1 MSNINFCVNQN
12 NFNPSPSFCQNNK
25 SLQTQEHMESD
36 LVQHDL
42 LLLSNKKEKEKEK
55 EKSSFF
61 SSFLKGFMMTAGVTL
76 GLFCGYKIIE
86 YFKPG
91 FFKKIFNSQNKESKP
106 IVEKSKQERTF
117 LQKFN
122 IHFKNYNGT
131 SQEIEKLE
139 TDFVLNGVKNRE
151 ITEEQKEK
159 FFVKIKSR
167 KKIRDFNSEYK
178 THIPLTPYGGVESLV
193 EAYDKIR
200 NDKEAKKVF
209 NEILDNKI
217 EKIEN
222 KIKVL
227 ENQKLDSKTLSKMD
241 RTNDLLCSFRAIKK
255 NLDKENFYYVDYQNH
270 IIKNEIKQKSLYKT
284 SLKNELGTTTYYIN
298 LSTETFKALFGEG
311 NDMLEQ
317 QAEDCYLV
325 GTLNAIINNPE
336 KRCEFYSMFSE
347 DDKSIKFEF
356 KNGFYV
362 VFPKTEDGKP
372 ESLYKNN
379 LSSLKGAMGYKMFE
393 EAYLLYRLYHEN
405 TTEENKKEIKD
416 FSTNPIKS
424 SDDFKYILRKL
435 RKNDEKGGGYYH
447 DHFGH
452 LIDGGSI
459 HEVAASLFDVD
470 TKGYC
475 LQGFEKTKES
485 DNTPPKKL
493 SDKDLSEVLEE
504 LIKDKKSVVVGRDK
518 EDKYD
523 YNGVPIAGR
532 HFFVIRY
539 YNPKTKEVHLFESN
553 EPSKILILPLSVFNK
568 EYGVL
573 YGF

>member
-42 LLLSNKKEKEKEK
+42 LLLSNKKEKEK

-106 IVEKSKQERTF
+106 IVEKSEQERTF
-117 LQKFN
+117 LRTFNNKFEN
-122 IHFKNYNGT
+122 
-131 SQEIEKLE
+131 EKYKFCTPE
-139 TDFVLNGVKNRE
+139 DFEHEERKFVFEEFEKGN
-151 ITEEQKEK
+151 ITEAEKEK

-167 KKIRDFNSEYK
+167 KKIRDFNSNYG
-178 THIPLTPYGGVESLV
+178 THIPLTPYGGVKSLV
-193 EAYDKIR
+193 EAYNQIK
-200 NDKEAKKVF
+200 NNEEAEKAF

-222 KIKVL
+222 KIEILKKQ
-227 ENQKLDSKTLSKMD
+227 ESNPKTLSKMD
-241 RTNDLLCSFRAIKK
+241 RTNDLLSSFKAIKK
-255 NLDKENFYYVDYQNH
+255 NSTEKDFYYVNYQKH
-270 IIKNEIKQKSLYKT
+270 IIKNEIKQESPYKT

-311 NDMLEQ
+311 NDMLQ
-317 QAEDCYLV
+317 QKAEDCYLV

-347 DDKSIKFEF
+347 DEKSIKFTF
-356 KNGFYV
+356 KKGFYV
-362 VFPKTEDGKP
+362 VFPKTKDGKP
-372 ESLYKNN
+372 ASLCGMNPK
-379 LSSLKGAMGYKMFE
+379 SLDGKIGYQMFE

-416 FSTNPIKS
+416 FSTNPSKS
-424 SDDFKYILRKL
+424 SDGFKDIL
-435 RKNDEKGGGYYH
+435 RKNDKEGGRYYH

-459 HEVAASLFDVD
+459 YEVAASLFDVD
-470 TKGYC
+470 TKGCC
-475 LQGFEKTKES
+475 LQGFEKTEES
-485 DNTPPKKL
+485 DKTPPEKL
-493 SDKDLSEVLEE
+493 SDENLSKVLEK
-504 LIKDKKSVVVGRDK
+504 LIEDKKSVVVGRDK
-518 EDKYD
+518 EDECS
-523 YNGVPIAGR
+523 YNGVTIAGR

-553 EPSKILILPLSVFNK
+553 EPTKILILPLSVFNK

>member
-1 MSNINFCVNQN
+1 
-12 NFNPSPSFCQNNK
+12 
-25 SLQTQEHMESD
+25 
-36 LVQHDL
+36 
-42 LLLSNKKEKEKEK
+42 
-55 EKSSFF
+55 
-61 SSFLKGFMMTAGVTL
+61 MTAGVTL

-122 IHFKNYNGT
+122 AKFEKDKYKFYTPENFEEK
-131 SQEIEKLE
+131 EIKC
-139 TDFVLNGVKNRE
+139 VLKEFAKGN
-151 ITEEQKEK
+151 ITEAEK
-159 FFVKIKSR
+159 DKFLVKIKSR
-167 KKIRDFNSEYK
+167 KKIRDFNYKYK

-193 EAYDKIR
+193 EAYNKIR
-200 NDKEAKKVF
+200 NNKEAEKTF

-222 KIKVL
+222 KIEILKKQ
-227 ENQKLDSKTLSKMD
+227 ESNPKTLSKMD

-255 NLDKENFYYVDYQNH
+255 NLSKENFYYVDYQNH
-270 IIKNEIKQKSLYKT
+270 IIKNEIKQESPYKT
-284 SLKNELGTTTYYIN
+284 SLKNELGNTTYYIN

-311 NDMLEQ
+311 NDMLKQ

-347 DDKSIKFEF
+347 DDKSIKFTF

-379 LSSLKGAMGYKMFE
+379 RSSLKGAMGYKMFE
-393 EAYLLYRLYHEN
+393 EAYLLYRLYHKN
-405 TTEENKKEIKD
+405 TTEENKKENKDEIKK
-416 FSTNPIKS
+416 FSKNPSKS
-424 SDDFKYILRKL
+424 SDDFKNIL
-435 RKNDEKGGGYYH
+435 RKNDKEGGGYYH

-470 TKGYC
+470 TKGCC
-475 LQGFEKTKES
+475 LQGFENTEES
-485 DNTPPKKL
+485 DNTPPEKL
-493 SDKDLSEVLEE
+493 SDEKLSEVLKE
-504 LIKDKKSVVVGRDK
+504 LIEDKKSVVVGRDK
-518 EDKYD
+518 EGQYD
-523 YNGVPIAGR
+523 YNGVTIAGR

-539 YNPKTKEVHLFESN
+539 Y
-553 EPSKILILPLSVFNK
+553 ILILPLSKFNE
-568 EYGVL
+568 EYGLL